1 VPATRKPIGKV
12 LPMLGLAHLDRE
24 FDYLIDEQQDEVAT
38 PGVRVRVRFSG
49 RLIDGF
55 LLDRVDETAHTG
67 RLGWLERV
75 VSGEPVLDP
84 ALPDRE
90 RRPTECGECSRSGA
104 GPDGMA
110 GIPRRPVLHRPAA
123 GRPSSRGLAGHRR

>member
-1 VPATRKPIGKV
+1 MGKV

-24 FDYLIDEQQDEVAT
+24 FDYLIDEHQDELAT

-55 LLDRVDETAHTG
+55 LLDRVDETEHPG

-84 ALPDRE
+84 ALTQVCRAVADRYAGTLSDVL
-90 RRPTECGECSRSGA
+90 RLAVPPRHARTEQE
-104 GPDGMA
+104 
-110 GIPRRPVLHRPAA
+110 
-123 GRPSSRGLAGHRR
+123 